1 MGWQRL
7 VLGGPRRGDPRG
19 LGRPSD
25 GPCAGGEEG
34 LRRRGARLSGP
45 PELRPAAAPTCPP
58 RRPRDPSLQP
68 CGGPGAGGP
77 RSGGAHLAQQPSS
90 GARCLRSVVL
100 PGLTEGRPDASGGLQ
115 RTLGASSGEAL
126 VTRAPAGTG
135 LCRAVS
141 VPNFAVDEV
150 PSAEIEPV
158 PSVLRLPGDV
168 SRGPAVAIHTV
179 A

>member
-7 VLGGPRRGDPRG
+7 VLGGPRRRG
-19 LGRPSD
+19 PPGLRPPLGSSV
-25 GPCAGGEEG
+25 CGGEEG
-34 LRRRGARLSGP
+34 CRRRGARLSGP
-45 PELRPAAAPTCPP
+45 PELCPAAAPTCPP
-58 RRPRDPSLQP
+58 RRPRDPLLQP

-100 PGLTEGRPDASGGLQ
+100 PGLTEDRPDASGGL
-115 RTLGASSGEAL
+115 LGTWGDSSGEAL

-141 VPNFAVDEV
+141 VPNFAVDEM
-150 PSAEIEPV
+150 PAAEIEPV
-158 PSVLRLPGDV
+158 PSVLQLPGDV

-179 A
+179 T